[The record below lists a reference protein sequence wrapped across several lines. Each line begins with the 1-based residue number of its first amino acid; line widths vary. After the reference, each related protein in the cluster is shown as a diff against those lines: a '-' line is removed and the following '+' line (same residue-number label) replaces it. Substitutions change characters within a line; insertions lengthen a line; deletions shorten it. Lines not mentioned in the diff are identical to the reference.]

1 MFYVQWNKIS
11 KHTLNLKHV
20 FTSVKGQSGR
30 GGLTLNFTLACQ
42 NRLESRGLPVPLPGA
57 AIPIFPGAPH
67 NSIIF
72 HQPLVPLW
80 LSARKRKQTVRMIH
94 DPASRWLHNSVTY
107 WGKKGKTQKEI
118 QRLFPIFIFKN
129 IFKNSRLCFSITY
142 CFVHSILFCQG
153 LYFQYWRERG
163 IWCLAGQ
170 GAYKCKCKCNVWS
183 ITASPGDDK
192 YALRCR
198 GLCHTPL
205 PHTPIIPLLSLLV
218 YLQNLNLVI
227 LGKWD
232 PQLIDV

>member
-42 NRLESRGLPVPLPGA
+42 NRLESRGLPVPLPA
-57 AIPIFPGAPH
+57 SAIPIFPGAPH

-94 DPASRWLHNSVTY
+94 DPAACWLHNSVTY
-107 WGKKGKTQKEI
+107 WGKKRKTHKEI
-118 QRLFPIFIFKN
+118 QRLFSTFYSVLFFN
-129 IFKNSRLCFSITY
+129 HLMFCSTR
-142 CFVHSILFCQG
+142 SILFSEDCSISNIG
-153 LYFQYWRERG
+153 ERG
-163 IWCLAGQ
+163 IWCLAAQ

-192 YALRCR
+192 YALRCP
-198 GLCHTPL
+198 GAVSHTIA
-205 PHTPIIPLLSLLV
+205 T
-218 YLQNLNLVI
+218 
-227 LGKWD
+227 
-232 PQLIDV
+232 